1 MACHISEHKPIY
13 SNASYATF
21 YIYFKMLLFH
31 MNNRLSKMGEND
43 DLRALIKEGF
53 NDLGNKMKKQEEIL
67 SELKDEMK
75 NTKEELSGVKATVTT
90 NKTEIKSN
98 QHDISGMKEQ
108 LDDLISSDQDRRRRG
123 GRR

>member
-1 MACHISEHKPIY
+1 
-13 SNASYATF
+13 
-21 YIYFKMLLFH
+21 
-31 MNNRLSKMGEND
+31 MGEND

-75 NTKEELSGVKATVTT
+75 STREELSGVKASVIT

>member
-1 MACHISEHKPIY
+1 
-13 SNASYATF
+13 
-21 YIYFKMLLFH
+21 

-53 NDLGNKMKKQEEIL
+53 NDLGNKMKRQEEIL
-67 SELKDEMK
+67 NELKDDMK
-75 NTKEELSGVKATVTT
+75 NTKEELSDVKETVKINTT
-90 NKTEIKSN
+90 GIKSN
-98 QHDISGMKEQ
+98 QNDISGMKEQ